1 MILAIFFLSFF
12 TGVFFIYA
20 IFNRMLSNHLLMQK
34 RLAQMNTNQ
43 KMMGDRDLELQK
55 PFFERVIIP
64 LLRRISF
71 FTSRITPVKKRSHLE
86 RKLTLAGSP
95 LGLKPEEFVAVYYSI
110 MGLGGIGGLIM
121 AWTGGLT
128 LGMIVLYAVA
138 GIILGYLMVELSLRL
153 QTKSRQEKISR
164 GIPDCLDLLTVSV
177 EAGLGFDAALNR
189 VTQKMKGPIANEF
202 SITMQE
208 MKMGKPRR
216 TALRDLANRT
226 GVEELNTFVSAILQA
241 DQLGVSIGNVLRLQS
256 GHQRMVRRQKVEE
269 KAMKAPIKII
279 IPLVLFIFPT
289 IFIVLLAPAII
300 NIIEGL

>member
-1 MILAIFFLSFF
+1 MILTILFLSFF

-20 IFNRMLSNHLLMQK
+20 LFNRMLANHLMIQK
-34 RLAQMNTNQ
+34 RLAQMDTNQ
-43 KMMGDRDLELQK
+43 KMMGDRELELQK
-55 PFFERVIIP
+55 PFFERVLIP

-71 FTSRITPVKKRSHLE
+71 FTSRITPVKKRVHLE

-110 MGLGGIGGLIM
+110 MGLGGVGGLIM
-121 AWTGGLT
+121 AWTGGLSI
-128 LGMIVLYAVA
+128 GMIVLYMVA
-138 GIILGYLMVELSLRL
+138 GIILGYLLVELSLRL
-153 QTKSRQEKISR
+153 QTKSRQDKISR
-164 GIPDCLDLLTVSV
+164 SLPDCLDLLTVSV

-189 VTQKMKGPIANEF
+189 VTQKMKGPIAGEF
-202 SITMQE
+202 SLTIQE
-208 MKMGKPRR
+208 MKIGRPRR
-216 TALRDLANRT
+216 EALRDLANRT
-226 GVEELNTFVSAILQA
+226 GVEELNTFVSALLQA

-256 GHQRMVRRQKVEE
+256 RHHRTVRRQKVEE

-279 IPLVLFIFPT
+279 FPLVLFIFPT